1 MLHYTG
7 KLLAEVQSV
16 PAATQFTGVAPDTE
30 DYFNVYGVRRFKQGT
45 VGGLFDLL
53 PHTDASFATN
63 DRIRKVMSVKMK
75 LGGPTQ
81 TWTISIASDGHPD
94 IVWLSGTTDTDF
106 IHDEAEG
113 LLHLAPN
120 ERLKIETALSNVEL
134 TAHVMYDLVGDP
146 LR

>member
-94 IVWLSGTTDTDF
+94 IVW
-106 IHDEAEG
+106 HDEAEG